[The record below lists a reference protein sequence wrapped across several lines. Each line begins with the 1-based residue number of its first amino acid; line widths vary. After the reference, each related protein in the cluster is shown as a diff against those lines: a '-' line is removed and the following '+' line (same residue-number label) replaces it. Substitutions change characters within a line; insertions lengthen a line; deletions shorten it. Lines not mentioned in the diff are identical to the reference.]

1 MIIVLTA
8 DVFSMVSC
16 TCGMMDEP
24 EIKDINMK
32 QYRMWRALYRS
43 TEIAKSYRRPNV
55 NDVH

>member
-1 MIIVLTA
+1 MIIVSTA

-32 QYRMWRALYRS
+32 QYRS
-43 TEIAKSYRRPNV
+43 GQHCIEEVQK
-55 NDVH
+55 